1 VASSQSQ
8 VTILIVDDDEGIRE
22 TIADFLEGET
32 YRVSKAANVDEAR
45 RLLELGPD
53 LMLLDL
59 TMPGGDGLSFA
70 TETRA
75 RNAIPI
81 IIISGKGATIDR
93 VVGLEVGADDYL
105 PKPFELRELL
115 ARIRALLRRSGLNG
129 PKAGLDESDRD
140 AAHERAAQFGGS
152 LTLLPGRRHVIA
164 QSGAVVD
171 LTPQEYNLLAAL
183 VERPR
188 RIHGRGAIA
197 GLLHRSDCST
207 DDRNIDALVSRLR
220 RKLSVHV
227 DAAALIQTVRGE
239 GYVFASEVRW
249 TTPEGDRSGGSP

>member
-1 VASSQSQ
+1 MTSPDSPKTV
-8 VTILIVDDDEGIRE
+8 LIVDDDKGIRE
-22 TIADFLEGET
+22 TVADFLEIEG
-32 YRVSKAANVDEAR
+32 YQVLKASSVSEAR
-45 RLLELGPD
+45 NLLKQDAD

-70 TETRA
+70 REIRA
-75 RNAIPI
+75 SNPIPI

-115 ARIRALLRRSGLNG
+115 ARIRAIMRRSG
-129 PKAGLDESDRD
+129 
-140 AAHERAAQFGGS
+140 AAPFTEAPEASQPAIHGRAARFGGS
-152 LTLLPGRRHVIA
+152 LILLPGRHHVIN
-164 QSGAVVD
+164 QEGAVID

-188 RIHGRGAIA
+188 RVHGRDAIA
-197 GLLHRSDCST
+197 ALMHKGDGEA

-220 RKLSVHV
+220 RKLNGHV
-227 DAAALIQTVRGE
+227 DAATLIQTVRGE
-239 GYVFASEVRW
+239 GYVLASEVQW
-249 TTPEGDRSGGSP
+249 TGEET